1 MARMT
6 INGLAVS
13 TGYGLWP
20 QKFMIL
26 FLFIFEWSYK
36 GHFSMLFLKFLKNGN
51 FLFDNF
57 EIKGSTLWKKIL
69 KISKNQ
75 FFSKNHTFS
84 FWIFIVHVLNFLLR
98 YITPMYLS
106 ISNFDLF
113 SHKKFHFLPPSF
125 DSQHGKNYNS

>member
-57 EIKGSTLWKKIL
+57 EIKGSPLWKKIENFKK
-69 KISKNQ
+69 KI
-75 FFSKNHTFS
+75 FFAKNHTFS
-84 FWIFIVHVLNFLLR
+84 FQICILHVLSFFLR
-98 YITPMYLS
+98 FITIIYLK
-106 ISNFDLF
+106 ISSFDLF
-113 SHKKFHFLPPSF
+113 MLEIFHFLSGSF
-125 DSQHGKNYNS
+125 GSHYC